1 MLQRN
6 LNRYLLFNNFNTNST
21 MKKNNRKDMYTEKE
35 EKQGRKVIMWIGIA
49 AVALMVLMMVVFG
62 YMG

>member
-35 EKQGRKVIMWIGIA
+35 EKQGRKVIMWIGIV
-49 AVALMVLMMVVFG
+49 AVALMVLMMVAFG

>member
-6 LNRYLLFNNFNTNST
+6 LNRHLLFNNFNTNST

-49 AVALMVLMMVVFG
+49 AVALMVLMMVAFG